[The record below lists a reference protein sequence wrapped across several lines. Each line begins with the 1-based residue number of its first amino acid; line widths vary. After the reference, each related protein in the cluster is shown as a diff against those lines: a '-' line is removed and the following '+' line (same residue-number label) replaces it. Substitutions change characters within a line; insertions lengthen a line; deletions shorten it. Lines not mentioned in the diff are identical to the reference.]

1 MHFQILQIV
10 LWSKTGHPPRVLRF
24 ERGMANVISG
34 ISKTGKSAVIPI
46 IDYCL
51 ASSKCSIPVG
61 TIREACSWFGILIET
76 LEGQKLLAR
85 REPGDARQTGDMLIL
100 EGENIQIPDEP
111 PEKNATTED
120 VKRKLNQ
127 LASLSYL
134 GLDPDSESG
143 YSARVSF
150 RDLLAFNFQPQY
162 IVANP
167 LALYFGADT
176 TEHREKLKAI
186 FPFVIGA
193 LTPQMLAARWELDRL
208 YKLLRR
214 AEANLATIQEAAR
227 AWQSEAHA
235 WLQQAIELGLLPSD
249 ISIPGEWA
257 EVVDRLRQAIAADTR
272 QSFVTMDSIEPALI
286 RLEELRSTEAEAAA
300 DLSEKRARLNEL
312 QKLVESS
319 HSYGTAI
326 RIQRDRLNIAEWLKA
341 RAVEREDDPIAQVA
355 SSRDKLDAL
364 TRALAG
370 IEIELRTQPNLSD
383 AFDRE
388 RLRLRGEVEGATR
401 TLASVRQ
408 EISVLERRS
417 EEVRAVM
424 YRQDRI
430 ERFVGRLEQALLSFE
445 QSGEDAE
452 AAMEINRIQEEITI
466 QRAIYSE
473 AHVNLRISSARR
485 QIENIASTIIPTLDA
500 EWPEAPIEIV
510 INDLTVKIVH
520 RDRTDYLWEIGS
532 GANWL
537 SYHVA
542 VTLSL
547 QRFFLELPNH
557 SVPGFLIFD
566 QPSQVYFPRGFEIE
580 EEQQPGRT
588 RDEDIAAVRAV
599 FEAIGREVMRARGN
613 LQVIVLDHA
622 GPIVW
627 DGIDGVALAEEW
639 RDGNALVPSEW
650 LSGPPQQTPNQSP
663 Q

>member
-1 MHFQILQIV
+1 MHFQVLQLV
-10 LWSKTGHPPRVLRF
+10 LWSKSGHPPRILRF
-24 ERGMANVISG
+24 ERGTANVISG
-34 ISKTGKSAVIPI
+34 VSKTGKSAVIPI
-46 IDYCL
+46 MDYCL
-51 ASSKCSIPVG
+51 ASSKCTIPVG
-61 TIREACSWFGILIET
+61 TIRDACSWFGILIET

-85 REPGDARQTGDMLIL
+85 REPGEARQTGDMFIL
-100 EGENIQIPDEP
+100 EGEDIEIPTEP
-111 PEKNATTED
+111 PKKNVTAEE

-127 LASLSYL
+127 LAGLSQL
-134 GLDPDSESG
+134 GLDPDSDSG
-143 YSARVSF
+143 FSSRVSF

-186 FPFVIGA
+186 FPYVIGA
-193 LTPQMLAARWELDRL
+193 LTPEMLAARWELDRL
-208 YKLLRR
+208 HKLLRR
-214 AEANLATIQEAAR
+214 AEANLATIQGAAR

-235 WLQQAIELGLLPSD
+235 WLRQAIELGLLAPDTTIPS
-249 ISIPGEWA
+249 EWA
-257 EVVDRLRQAIAADTR
+257 EVVDGLRRAVAADTR
-272 QSFVTMDSIEPALI
+272 QSFVTIGSIEPTLV

-300 DLSEKRARLNEL
+300 DLSDKRSRLNEL

-319 HSYGTAI
+319 RSYGTAI

-341 RAVEREDDPIAQVA
+341 QAVERENDPLTQIA

-370 IEIELRTQPNLSD
+370 LEIELRSQPNLSD

-388 RLRLRGEVEGATR
+388 RLRLRGEVEVATR

-430 ERFVGRLEQALLSFE
+430 ERFRGRLEQALLSFE

-452 AAMEINRIQEEITI
+452 AAIEISRLQEAIAA

-473 AHVNLRISSARR
+473 AHVNLRIVNARR

-500 EWPEAPIEIV
+500 EWPEAPIEIL
-510 INDLTVKIVH
+510 INDLTVKIVQ

-537 SYHVA
+537 AYHVA

-557 SVPGFLIFD
+557 SVPGILIYD
-566 QPSQVYFPRGFEIE
+566 QPSQVYFPRGFEIQE
-580 EEQQPGRT
+580 EPQPGRT

-599 FEAIGREVMRARGN
+599 FEAIGREVMRAKGN

-627 DGIDGVALAEEW
+627 DRIEGVALAEEW
-639 RDGNALVPSEW
+639 RDGRALVPPEW
-650 LSGPPQQTPNQSP
+650 LSGSPQQTPTEGP
-663 Q
+663 E